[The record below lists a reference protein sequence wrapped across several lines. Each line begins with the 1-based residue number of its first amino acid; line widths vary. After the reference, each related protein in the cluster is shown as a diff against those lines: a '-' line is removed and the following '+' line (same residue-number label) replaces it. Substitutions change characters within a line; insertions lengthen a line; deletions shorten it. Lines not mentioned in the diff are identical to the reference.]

1 MNVEPLDSL
10 SEEEMR
16 QLLLKRKA
24 DKAAMGAAYSGVDE
38 SVGIPKGRF
47 NPGQYAPTYGEEPP
61 PGLPPGHY
69 DRQIAQPPVI
79 KFPIP
84 KTTVDDFQE
93 ISDTPWPG
101 AEQAN
106 AVKARERRQRLGLLR
121 GQSEKE
127 VGLHEAGG
135 FSDVQQLSPIYRED
149 RDEEGDVSGSW
160 EEGRIEAARR
170 GHGAA
175 LGAGNIIGRNWGMIS
190 GNPMDTTVGPAVQ
203 SFFDEKLKDKARGE
217 KTWANYGGHGIEPEG
232 TIPGTGGLITNQM
245 LQSAVSSLPV
255 TLGTVSLSI
264 AGGMPLGLGAMF
276 TMVAADDFGKNIAAG
291 MDPDLAAEHALV
303 IGSFEVIT
311 EMPFLRSLRAVE
323 GVKQS
328 VMSVFGRILIS
339 QQAEGVGEAAN
350 TIAEST
356 YEIQRH
362 NKDMTATQVLE
373 AAVDS
378 YIVGTLMATVVATP
392 IIIGQSMA
400 KGSGNNLLNELTAP
414 TNRDPETGVILQS
427 TEELLL
433 AKQELIDYIEAKHPG
448 VKIITDKLHEDTTV
462 EGYETLDAGQLN
474 EKTGKVEIYLEDA
487 IVLGKGK
494 DGEIR
499 KVIDTLVRHESGH
512 EILIGESAIRDNFF
526 NNNEDSILAWLAN
539 SEAYGNLAKD
549 YMVITNAAQKNPE
562 LATKALELQR
572 LVTEEFINN
581 TGEADIK
588 LTSPVRLAVLQF
600 ARDMGVNVSS
610 ETDARLL
617 LKDLIAGNIDKLRA
631 QAESGGL
638 IDPKRRDVLKA
649 GAAIGAGLA
658 LEPGGMVP
666 DVAAGPVE
674 ATSQYA
680 GGLMRPGV
688 APEMEGVLR
697 AASADAAPT
706 TGLVGDVASRAF
718 DDYDAPGAFEAD
730 QEAARKEREDI
741 ERRLEELKKN
751 EEVPQK
757 WRELDTEDLQ
767 TLAEANRAKD
777 NPIWQ
782 AQFKELERRK
792 AADETAATEVEEF
805 ETMGLEQARLEK
817 QKVLEETHRILD
829 EIEEAQQESLDSGTL
844 SAQDR
849 KSIKLAPDIMK
860 LRRDT
865 QNLVQKQKI
874 LERLEGDALELG
886 KLVHRLNGVP
896 HMKGRQSIGLE
907 TAPLDRDGF
916 RAIMTDLVKGDTA
929 SAEAFIEGERPVL
942 QQIQDA
948 KQEDQVSKSQA
959 AYAERVGKDR
969 TALAPRRK
977 KGTVSPLEGI
987 MTPVL
992 AKQEIDAQLEAD
1004 VIDQATYDQKL
1015 DRIEEIQQTVKG
1027 TVAKGRALTKAAIDE
1042 GLLGVIDLQTMK
1054 DQAEILKRNP
1064 NILVR
1069 AKQQR
1074 PKAEV
1079 REEQKAAVTE
1089 GAKVTRIPADPEAAI
1104 KGKIDFDKGTTK
1116 REQRYGLENIAKDA
1130 DIFTELDDMR
1140 TEQGESLG
1148 EGYGEVLER
1157 KSIKAVEDAKYKDKK
1172 KRGSITV
1179 VKVNDDGIVEY
1190 EMTTP
1195 QGVTTGQ
1202 RQEEGFDTFISKFYQ
1217 DYAVSSRVS
1226 EPFREWAKQHTEYQK
1241 EKYWDGD
1248 KVIIGE
1254 FVENFDKL
1262 WGEATLA
1269 GVKVPNAVT
1278 RLESERR
1285 SDRDPGV
1292 RQIKNKVRDMNAEYE
1307 SFFGKNTFT
1316 PDHLSELL
1324 GSEIIGDVA
1333 QGKDIVY
1340 SSPTSNMHAANNLAI
1355 MPKLVHNAVNAWI
1368 KAGRT
1373 ASERAIRKN
1382 SPNKYTGMINDAAF
1396 IASNPKYKN
1405 ISDFIRAV
1413 GKLGNMTNAREI
1425 ERGLLNA
1432 TANLLN
1438 KDSSNAPWNKDGWK
1452 ATPTPQDALIVD
1464 NAQNTYN
1471 RLSKKLR
1478 QASKANNTTRIT
1490 ADFTSG
1496 TMRTLFQYIFGAP
1509 VKRIA
1514 DFNKMSAFGVGEQG
1528 TITAATVIANA
1539 IQRSLSSQARPEGME
1554 QGTDL
1559 VQETS
1564 LRNGEF
1570 YSRLFKVFAGVTN
1583 NEGIITPE
1591 VNAQIVDHIA
1601 GKPVEF
1607 TSKNIEKA
1615 AKELKTFMEDMY
1627 QYAKDRTSALKTP
1640 LDLRGAGD
1648 SVLPRVWNIDYIA
1661 TRRGKKEFLAA
1672 IANKFTDPTGKLV
1685 FEDANIT
1692 PEDLYAIV
1700 VNSGGFVQGEWTNM
1714 KADQTTSKA
1723 ELEKDQ
1729 LMQEYLDSLSTEE
1742 LADAGLLVDDL
1753 QSVIPRFVQKAVE
1766 RTEYSAVFGVNDE
1779 ILRSL
1784 VQMGVD
1790 QIKVHNEGVMKMEEG
1805 GPNNLI
1811 DDKAF
1816 QKAVWDMSKILRNKF
1831 GYDMADMPTRK
1842 WLQRIANVEV
1852 VAKLPLVTLAS
1863 LPEFFTPMLKGDVRP
1878 DKFAID
1884 FALAS
1889 AWAGYKG
1896 MNGLS
1901 KLVFN
1906 THLPAMLKHSSEI
1919 EGLGI
1924 ISDIQLLRE
1933 MGIADIQSMGDTVAT
1948 RYANPNFARG
1958 GIRAATK
1965 GTVGARI
1972 PKGVRAVFNMQTYM
1986 QATMLT
1992 TITEMQQFMA
2002 LRNYQRHMMERVNF
2016 VNKNKGKAL
2025 KGRSAVRLRQYKQDL
2040 LDYGVTEDMD
2050 LSTPEGEAAFN
2061 AGALRFIDQVITRPN
2076 DATTAKIFKNP
2087 LTAPL
2092 VLFKRFITT
2101 YGNTLLTSVGTDF
2114 ATKVDN
2120 VERAK
2125 QVGKLSVAAAGMYGA
2140 VIFAEIL
2147 RGAIKGDLDEEDFNI
2162 KPEDWKTFMRRVDR
2176 MGVLSAPGSVAA
2188 NLSFPSKAWYGD
2200 TGTNRMVRE
2209 LTGPF
2214 GSDIAGTLDFVMS
2227 DKGKKDLHRLL
2238 KQVSPTAG
2246 MIVPK
2251 PGSKKK
2257 KENKKKRGTKLP
2269 AGGTF

>member
-1 MNVEPLDSL
+1 
-10 SEEEMR
+10 
-16 QLLLKRKA
+16 
-24 DKAAMGAAYSGVDE
+24 
-38 SVGIPKGRF
+38 
-47 NPGQYAPTYGEEPP
+47 
-61 PGLPPGHY
+61 
-69 DRQIAQPPVI
+69 
-79 KFPIP
+79 
-84 KTTVDDFQE
+84 
-93 ISDTPWPG
+93 
-101 AEQAN
+101 
-106 AVKARERRQRLGLLR
+106 
-121 GQSEKE
+121 
-127 VGLHEAGG
+127 
-135 FSDVQQLSPIYRED
+135 
-149 RDEEGDVSGSW
+149 
-160 EEGRIEAARR
+160 
-170 GHGAA
+170 
-175 LGAGNIIGRNWGMIS
+175 
-190 GNPMDTTVGPAVQ
+190 
-203 SFFDEKLKDKARGE
+203 
-217 KTWANYGGHGIEPEG
+217 
-232 TIPGTGGLITNQM
+232 
-245 LQSAVSSLPV
+245 
-255 TLGTVSLSI
+255 
-264 AGGMPLGLGAMF
+264 
-276 TMVAADDFGKNIAAG
+276 
-291 MDPDLAAEHALV
+291 
-303 IGSFEVIT
+303 
-311 EMPFLRSLRAVE
+311 
-323 GVKQS
+323 
-328 VMSVFGRILIS
+328 
-339 QQAEGVGEAAN
+339 
-350 TIAEST
+350 
-356 YEIQRH
+356 
-362 NKDMTATQVLE
+362 
-373 AAVDS
+373 
-378 YIVGTLMATVVATP
+378 
-392 IIIGQSMA
+392 
-400 KGSGNNLLNELTAP
+400 
-414 TNRDPETGVILQS
+414 
-427 TEELLL
+427 
-433 AKQELIDYIEAKHPG
+433 
-448 VKIITDKLHEDTTV
+448 
-462 EGYETLDAGQLN
+462 
-474 EKTGKVEIYLEDA
+474 
-487 IVLGKGK
+487 
-494 DGEIR
+494 
-499 KVIDTLVRHESGH
+499 
-512 EILIGESAIRDNFF
+512 
-526 NNNEDSILAWLAN
+526 
-539 SEAYGNLAKD
+539 
-549 YMVITNAAQKNPE
+549 
-562 LATKALELQR
+562 
-572 LVTEEFINN
+572 
-581 TGEADIK
+581 
-588 LTSPVRLAVLQF
+588 
-600 ARDMGVNVSS
+600 
-610 ETDARLL
+610 
-617 LKDLIAGNIDKLRA
+617 
-631 QAESGGL
+631 
-638 IDPKRRDVLKA
+638 
-649 GAAIGAGLA
+649 
-658 LEPGGMVP
+658 
-666 DVAAGPVE
+666 
-674 ATSQYA
+674 
-680 GGLMRPGV
+680 
-688 APEMEGVLR
+688 
-697 AASADAAPT
+697 
-706 TGLVGDVASRAF
+706 
-718 DDYDAPGAFEAD
+718 
-730 QEAARKEREDI
+730 
-741 ERRLEELKKN
+741 
-751 EEVPQK
+751 
-757 WRELDTEDLQ
+757 
-767 TLAEANRAKD
+767 
-777 NPIWQ
+777 
-782 AQFKELERRK
+782 
-792 AADETAATEVEEF
+792 
-805 ETMGLEQARLEK
+805 
-817 QKVLEETHRILD
+817 
-829 EIEEAQQESLDSGTL
+829 
-844 SAQDR
+844 
-849 KSIKLAPDIMK
+849 
-860 LRRDT
+860 
-865 QNLVQKQKI
+865 
-874 LERLEGDALELG
+874 
-886 KLVHRLNGVP
+886 
-896 HMKGRQSIGLE
+896 
-907 TAPLDRDGF
+907 
-916 RAIMTDLVKGDTA
+916 
-929 SAEAFIEGERPVL
+929 
-942 QQIQDA
+942 
-948 KQEDQVSKSQA
+948 
-959 AYAERVGKDR
+959 
-969 TALAPRRK
+969 
-977 KGTVSPLEGI
+977 
-987 MTPVL
+987 
-992 AKQEIDAQLEAD
+992 
-1004 VIDQATYDQKL
+1004 
-1015 DRIEEIQQTVKG
+1015 
-1027 TVAKGRALTKAAIDE
+1027 
-1042 GLLGVIDLQTMK
+1042 
-1054 DQAEILKRNP
+1054 
-1064 NILVR
+1064 
-1069 AKQQR
+1069 
-1074 PKAEV
+1074 
-1079 REEQKAAVTE
+1079 
-1089 GAKVTRIPADPEAAI
+1089 
-1104 KGKIDFDKGTTK
+1104 
-1116 REQRYGLENIAKDA
+1116 
-1130 DIFTELDDMR
+1130 MR

-1179 VKVNDDGIVEY
+1179 ISVNDDGTVEY

-1195 QGVTTGQ
+1195 QGVATGQ
-1202 RQEEGFDTFISKFYQ
+1202 RQKEGFDTFINQFYQ

-1226 EPFREWAKQHTEYQK
+1226 KPFREWAKQHTEYQK

-1355 MPKLVHNAVNAWI
+1355 MPKLVHDAVNAWI

-1405 ISDFIRAV
+1405 IPDFIRAV

-1564 LRNGEF
+1564 LRSGEF

-1661 TRRGKKEFLAA
+1661 TKRGKKEFLAA
-1672 IANKFTDPTGKLV
+1672 IANKFTDPKGKLV
-1685 FEDANIT
+1685 FEDAGVT
-1692 PEDLYAIV
+1692 PEDLYAVV
-1700 VNSGGFVQGEWTNM
+1700 VNSGGFVQGEWTNI
-1714 KADQTTSKA
+1714 KADQTTSQK
-1723 ELEKDQ
+1723 EIEKDQ

-1878 DKFAID
+1878 DKFAMD
-1884 FALAS
+1884 FTLAS
-1889 AWAGYKG
+1889 AWAGYKA
-1896 MNGLS
+1896 MNGIS

-1906 THLPAMLKHSSEI
+1906 KHLPAMLKHSSEI

-1948 RYANPNFARG
+1948 RYSNPNFARG

-1965 GTVGARI
+1965 GTVGAKI
-1972 PKGVRAVFNMQTYM
+1972 PKSVRAVFNMQTYM
-1986 QATMLT
+1986 QATMLV

-2016 VNKNKGKAL
+2016 VNKNKGKSL
-2025 KGRSAVRLRQYKQDL
+2025 KGRNAKKFRQYKQDI
-2040 LDYGVTEDMD
+2040 LDYGITEEMD

-2092 VLFKRFITT
+2092 VLFKRFLTT

-2125 QVGKLSVAAAGMYGA
+2125 QVGKLSVAAAGMYGM
-2140 VIFAEIL
+2140 VVFAEIL

-2257 KENKKKRGTKLP
+2257 RKKKGA
-2269 AGGTF
+2269 AGGLY

>member
-1 MNVEPLDSL
+1 
-10 SEEEMR
+10 
-16 QLLLKRKA
+16 
-24 DKAAMGAAYSGVDE
+24 
-38 SVGIPKGRF
+38 
-47 NPGQYAPTYGEEPP
+47 
-61 PGLPPGHY
+61 
-69 DRQIAQPPVI
+69 
-79 KFPIP
+79 
-84 KTTVDDFQE
+84 
-93 ISDTPWPG
+93 
-101 AEQAN
+101 
-106 AVKARERRQRLGLLR
+106 
-121 GQSEKE
+121 
-127 VGLHEAGG
+127 
-135 FSDVQQLSPIYRED
+135 
-149 RDEEGDVSGSW
+149 
-160 EEGRIEAARR
+160 
-170 GHGAA
+170 
-175 LGAGNIIGRNWGMIS
+175 
-190 GNPMDTTVGPAVQ
+190 
-203 SFFDEKLKDKARGE
+203 
-217 KTWANYGGHGIEPEG
+217 
-232 TIPGTGGLITNQM
+232 
-245 LQSAVSSLPV
+245 
-255 TLGTVSLSI
+255 
-264 AGGMPLGLGAMF
+264 
-276 TMVAADDFGKNIAAG
+276 
-291 MDPDLAAEHALV
+291 
-303 IGSFEVIT
+303 
-311 EMPFLRSLRAVE
+311 
-323 GVKQS
+323 
-328 VMSVFGRILIS
+328 
-339 QQAEGVGEAAN
+339 
-350 TIAEST
+350 
-356 YEIQRH
+356 
-362 NKDMTATQVLE
+362 
-373 AAVDS
+373 
-378 YIVGTLMATVVATP
+378 
-392 IIIGQSMA
+392 
-400 KGSGNNLLNELTAP
+400 
-414 TNRDPETGVILQS
+414 
-427 TEELLL
+427 
-433 AKQELIDYIEAKHPG
+433 
-448 VKIITDKLHEDTTV
+448 
-462 EGYETLDAGQLN
+462 
-474 EKTGKVEIYLEDA
+474 
-487 IVLGKGK
+487 
-494 DGEIR
+494 
-499 KVIDTLVRHESGH
+499 
-512 EILIGESAIRDNFF
+512 
-526 NNNEDSILAWLAN
+526 
-539 SEAYGNLAKD
+539 
-549 YMVITNAAQKNPE
+549 
-562 LATKALELQR
+562 
-572 LVTEEFINN
+572 
-581 TGEADIK
+581 
-588 LTSPVRLAVLQF
+588 
-600 ARDMGVNVSS
+600 
-610 ETDARLL
+610 
-617 LKDLIAGNIDKLRA
+617 
-631 QAESGGL
+631 
-638 IDPKRRDVLKA
+638 
-649 GAAIGAGLA
+649 
-658 LEPGGMVP
+658 
-666 DVAAGPVE
+666 
-674 ATSQYA
+674 
-680 GGLMRPGV
+680 
-688 APEMEGVLR
+688 
-697 AASADAAPT
+697 
-706 TGLVGDVASRAF
+706 
-718 DDYDAPGAFEAD
+718 
-730 QEAARKEREDI
+730 
-741 ERRLEELKKN
+741 
-751 EEVPQK
+751 
-757 WRELDTEDLQ
+757 
-767 TLAEANRAKD
+767 
-777 NPIWQ
+777 
-782 AQFKELERRK
+782 
-792 AADETAATEVEEF
+792 
-805 ETMGLEQARLEK
+805 
-817 QKVLEETHRILD
+817 
-829 EIEEAQQESLDSGTL
+829 
-844 SAQDR
+844 
-849 KSIKLAPDIMK
+849 
-860 LRRDT
+860 
-865 QNLVQKQKI
+865 
-874 LERLEGDALELG
+874 
-886 KLVHRLNGVP
+886 
-896 HMKGRQSIGLE
+896 
-907 TAPLDRDGF
+907 
-916 RAIMTDLVKGDTA
+916 
-929 SAEAFIEGERPVL
+929 
-942 QQIQDA
+942 
-948 KQEDQVSKSQA
+948 
-959 AYAERVGKDR
+959 
-969 TALAPRRK
+969 
-977 KGTVSPLEGI
+977 

-1027 TVAKGRALTKAAIDE
+1027 TVAKGKALTQAAIDKD
-1042 GLLGVIDLQTMK
+1042 LVGVIDLQTMK

-1064 NILVR
+1064 NITIR
-1069 AKQQR
+1069 EKQQR
-1074 PKAEV
+1074 TKADIAA
-1079 REEQKAAVTE
+1079 EQKAALAE
-1089 GAKVTRIPADPEAAI
+1089 GAKVTRIPADPGAAI
-1104 KGKIDFDKGTTK
+1104 KGKIEFDRGTTK
-1116 REQRYGLENIAKDA
+1116 REQRYGLEDIASDA
-1130 DIFTELDDMR
+1130 DIFTELESDADALADEFF
-1140 TEQGESLG
+1140 TSQGEALG
-1148 EGYGEVLER
+1148 EGFGEVIDR
-1157 KSIKAVEDAKYKDKK
+1157 KSKKLKTYKAPSRKGRMV
-1172 KRGSITV
+1172 ITS
-1179 VKVNDDGIVEY
+1179 
-1190 EMTTP
+1190 
-1195 QGVTTGQ
+1195 
-1202 RQEEGFDTFISKFYQ
+1202 EEGDQVTFELKIPGQSVIKQTMPAATLQQKFKDGYYQ
-1217 DYAVSSRVS
+1217 DYAVTTRASKA
-1226 EPFREWAKQHTEYQK
+1226 FREWAKQHSEYGK
-1241 EKYWDGD
+1241 DKYWDND
-1248 KVIIGE
+1248 EALVTQ

-1262 WGEATLA
+1262 WDEATLA
-1269 GVKVPNAVT
+1269 GVKIPNAVT

-1292 RQIKNKVRDMNAEYE
+1292 RQIKNKVRDMNTEYE
-1307 SFFGKNTFT
+1307 SLLGKDTFT

-1324 GSEIIGDVA
+1324 GSEIIGDIA
-1333 QGKDIVY
+1333 TKSDKVY
-1340 SSPTSNMHAANNLAI
+1340 SVPTSNMHAANNLAI

-1382 SPNKYTGMINDAAF
+1382 SPNKYTGMINDTAF
-1396 IASNPKYKN
+1396 IASNKEYKN
-1405 ISDFIRAV
+1405 IPDFIKAV
-1413 GKLGNMTNAREI
+1413 GALANMTDAVKI
-1425 ERGLLNA
+1425 EQGLLNA
-1432 TANLLN
+1432 TANLL
-1438 KDSSNAPWNKDGWK
+1438 DAPIENRIWNEPGWK
-1452 ATPTPQDALIVD
+1452 GTSTPDDALVIN
-1464 NAQNTYN
+1464 NAQNTYK

-1478 QASKANNTTRIT
+1478 HDDAKDTTRIT

-1564 LRNGEF
+1564 LRTGEF

-1607 TSKNIEKA
+1607 TSKNIETA

-1627 QYAKDRTSALKTP
+1627 QYAKDRTSSLETP

-1648 SVLPRVWNIDYIA
+1648 SLLPRVWNIDYIA
-1661 TRRGKKEFLAA
+1661 TTRGKKEFLAA
-1672 IANKFTDPTGKLV
+1672 IANRFTDPDGKLV
-1685 FEDANIT
+1685 FQDAGVT
-1692 PEDLYAIV
+1692 PEDLYAVV
-1700 VNSGGFVQGEWTNM
+1700 VNSGGFVQGEWTNI
-1714 KADQTTSKA
+1714 KADQTTSQK
-1723 ELEKDQ
+1723 EIEKDQ

-1766 RTEYSAVFGVNDE
+1766 RAEYSAVFGVNDE

-1790 QIKVHNEGVMKMEEG
+1790 QIKVHNESVMKMEEG
-1805 GPNNLI
+1805 GPSNLI

-1878 DKFAID
+1878 DKFAVD

-1906 THLPAMLKHSSEI
+1906 KHLPAMLKHSSDI
-1919 EGLGI
+1919 NGLGI

-1958 GIRAATK
+1958 GIRAATR
-1965 GTVGARI
+1965 GTVGAKI

-2040 LDYGVTEDMD
+2040 LDYGITEDMD

-2147 RGAIKGDLDEEDFNI
+2147 RGAIKGDLDEDDFKV

-2251 PGSKKK
+2251 PASKKK
-2257 KENKKKRGTKLP
+2257 KRKKKGP
-2269 AGGTF
+2269 AGGLY

>member
-1 MNVEPLDSL
+1 MANVAPLASL
-10 SEEEMR
+10 TPEEMAR
-16 QLLLKRKA
+16 LLREKKDQERTMALRA
-24 DKAAMGAAYSGVDE
+24 GFSPA
-38 SVGIPKGRF
+38 
-47 NPGQYAPTYGEEPP
+47 QYAPTYGAAPP
-61 PGLPPGHY
+61 PGLPADFY
-69 DRQIAQPPVI
+69 DRQEPQPLVI
-79 KFPIP
+79 KRPAP
-84 KTTVDDFQE
+84 RTSVDDFKEMPYPQATGYIPPTSANQYEAKLREQHITPKAFNVDPLVEHKPMVDKFEELSPAPGWVSVMPSIRDEYGPRIGMEAAEKFTDIDAGIRLADDEVLRHDWGIGVQGALNNTLLAKDHLLQVFGSDQE
-93 ISDTPWPG
+93 ESIRMRQAFRDQLSMGGFDPDKYVPNTLSEATRAIAHSSLVSLATAGLAITAGLPVALAGMYSQVFIPELDANLSGGMEPKLAVEAAIVSGLTETLTEIPILRVLRGIPGSDKAISEF
-101 AEQAN
+101 ALN
-106 AVKARERRQRLGLLR
+106 LARGGTFAGGSEAFGQIMQDLHAIARLGKDITAEDIESNALLAFITGGTSGTAMVGSTSVVAGL
-121 GQSEKE
+121 GQ
-127 VGLHEAGG
+127 VL
-135 FSDVQQLSPIYRED
+135 QNTLQRTD
-149 RDEEGDVSGSW
+149 RSF
-160 EEGRIEAARR
+160 APAK
-170 GHGAA
+170 AA
-175 LGAGNIIGRNWGMIS
+175 L
-190 GNPMDTTVGPAVQ
+190 
-203 SFFDEKLKDKARGE
+203 
-217 KTWANYGGHGIEPEG
+217 
-232 TIPGTGGLITNQM
+232 
-245 LQSAVSSLPV
+245 
-255 TLGTVSLSI
+255 
-264 AGGMPLGLGAMF
+264 
-276 TMVAADDFGKNIAAG
+276 AAG
-291 MDPDLAAEHALV
+291 LNNDSNLNDERNA
-303 IGSFEVIT
+303 
-311 EMPFLRSLRAVE
+311 LRSFLEKRYGDSIDIVE
-323 GVKQS
+323 GV
-328 VMSVFGRILIS
+328 
-339 QQAEGVGEAAN
+339 
-350 TIAEST
+350 
-356 YEIQRH
+356 H
-362 NKDMTATQVLE
+362 
-373 AAVDS
+373 
-378 YIVGTLMATVVATP
+378 
-392 IIIGQSMA
+392 
-400 KGSGNNLLNELTAP
+400 P
-414 TNRDPETGVILQS
+414 TNTKNGGPTFNPGMINPETGRSQIHIDDIIMN
-427 TEELLL
+427 
-433 AKQELIDYIEAKHPG
+433 AKNAKEARLIARIA
-448 VKIITDKLHEDTTV
+448 
-462 EGYETLDAGQLN
+462 
-474 EKTGKVEIYLEDA
+474 
-487 IVLGKGK
+487 
-494 DGEIR
+494 
-499 KVIDTLVRHESGH
+499 VRHEGGH
-512 EILIGESAIRDNFF
+512 ELLQNENEIRDKFF
-526 NNNEDSILAWLAN
+526 ADNNTDIIDWLSKSEEYEWLHNLVQNPNENHD
-539 SEAYGNLAKD
+539 
-549 YMVITNAAQKNPE
+549 P
-562 LATKALELQR
+562 LELQR
-572 LVTEEFINN
+572 LATEEYINN
-581 TGEADIK
+581 AAENDIK
-588 LTSPVRLAVLQF
+588 LSDDIALSVLKF
-600 ARDMGVNVSS
+600 ARAMGKNVSS
-610 ETDARLL
+610 DTNARLL
-617 LKDLIAGNIDKLRA
+617 MKDLMAGNVEKLRA
-631 QAESGGL
+631 SAMVG
-638 IDPKRRDVLKA
+638 
-649 GAAIGAGLA
+649 
-658 LEPGGMVP
+658 LEPGVQP
-666 DVAAGPVE
+666 DAASPPVD
-674 ATSQYA
+674 TFA
-680 GGLMRPGV
+680 GGIMRPGV

-697 AASADAAPT
+697 EAEADAAPT
-706 TGLVGDVASRAF
+706 GTYVTPQASEAF
-718 DDYDAPGAFEAD
+718 DDFNPEQALE
-730 QEAARKEREDI
+730 EDI
-741 ERRLEELKKN
+741 AQERR
-751 EEVPQK
+751 VPQT
-757 WRELDTEDLQ
+757 WRGLDTEDLQ
-767 TLAEANRAKD
+767 VLAEANRAKD

-782 AQFKELERRK
+782 AQFKELERRE
-792 AADETAATEVEEF
+792 AADEAAATEVEEF
-805 ETMGLEQARLEK
+805 ETIGLEEARLEK
-817 QKVLEETHRILD
+817 QKVLEETHKILD
-829 EIEEAQQESLDSGTL
+829 EIEEAQRESLDSGTL

-849 KSIKLAPDIMK
+849 KSIQLTPAIKK

-865 QNLVQKQKI
+865 QNWLQKNKI
-874 LERLEGDALELG
+874 LEKLEGDALALG

-907 TAPLDRDGF
+907 TAPTDRNGF
-916 RAIMTDLVKGDTA
+916 RTIMTDLVKGETA
-929 SAEAFIEGERPVL
+929 SAEAFIEGERAIL

-948 KQEDQVSKSQA
+948 KQEAQVSKAQA

-969 TALAPRRK
+969 AALAPRRK

-992 AKQEIDAQLEAD
+992 AKQEIDAQLEAG

-1027 TVAKGRALTKAAIDE
+1027 TVAKGKALTQAAIDKD
-1042 GLLGVIDLQTMK
+1042 LVGVIDLQTMK

-1064 NILVR
+1064 NITIR
-1069 AKQQR
+1069 EKQQR
-1074 PKAEV
+1074 TKAEIAA
-1079 REEQKAAVTE
+1079 EQKAALAE
-1089 GAKVTRIPADPEAAI
+1089 GAKVTRIPADPDAAI

-1116 REQRYGLENIAKDA
+1116 REQRYGLENVADDA

-1140 TEQGESLG
+1140 TEQGEELG
-1148 EGYGEVLER
+1148 EGYSEVLDR
-1157 KSIKAVEDAKYKDKK
+1157 KSIKAVEGESYKDKK
-1172 KRGSITV
+1172 KRGSITIE
-1179 VKVNDDGIVEY
+1179 KVHDDGTVEY
-1190 EMTTP
+1190 KMITP
-1195 QGVTTGQ
+1195 KGVATGK
-1202 RQEEGFDTFISKFYQ
+1202 RGKEGFDTFINTFYQ
-1217 DYAVSSRVS
+1217 DYAVASRAS
-1226 EPFREWAKQHTEYQK
+1226 KPFVEWAKQHPEYQK

-1248 KVIIGE
+1248 KVVVRE

-1262 WGEATLA
+1262 WNDATLA
-1269 GVKVPNAVT
+1269 GVKVPTDIA
-1278 RLESERR
+1278 RLESELR

-1292 RQIKNKVRDMNAEYE
+1292 RQIKNKVRDMNTEYE
-1307 SFFGKNTFT
+1307 SFLGKGVFT

-1333 QGKDIVY
+1333 TGKDVVY

-1355 MPKLVHNAVNAWI
+1355 MPKLVHDAVNAWI

-1382 SPNKYTGMINDAAF
+1382 SPNKYTGMINDKAF

-1405 ISDFIRAV
+1405 IPDFIKAV

-1425 ERGLLNA
+1425 EMGLLNA
-1432 TANLLN
+1432 TAKLLGKN
-1438 KDSSNAPWNKDGWK
+1438 SKDAPWNQSGWK
-1452 ATPTPQDALIVD
+1452 ATPTPQDALLVD
-1464 NAQNTYN
+1464 NAQNTYK
-1471 RLSKKLR
+1471 RLSVKLR
-1478 QASKANNTTRIT
+1478 KDDPKDTSKIN

-1528 TITAATVIANA
+1528 TITAATIIANA

-1564 LRNGEF
+1564 LRTGEF

-1607 TSKNIEKA
+1607 TSKNIETA

-1627 QYAKDRTSALKTP
+1627 QYAKDRTSSLETP

-1648 SVLPRVWNIDYIA
+1648 SLLPRVWNIDYIA
-1661 TRRGKKEFLAA
+1661 TTRGKKEFLAA
-1672 IANKFTDPTGKLV
+1672 IANRFTDPDGKLV
-1685 FEDANIT
+1685 FQDAGVT
-1692 PEDLYAIV
+1692 PEDLYAVV
-1700 VNSGGFVQGEWTNM
+1700 VNSGGFVQGEWTNI
-1714 KADQTTSKA
+1714 KADQTTSQK
-1723 ELEKDQ
+1723 EIEKDQ

-1766 RTEYSAVFGVNDE
+1766 RAEYSAVFGVNDE

-1790 QIKVHNEGVMKMEEG
+1790 QIKVHNESVMKMEEG
-1805 GPNNLI
+1805 GPSNLI

-1878 DKFAID
+1878 DKFAVD

-1906 THLPAMLKHSSEI
+1906 KHLPAMLKHSSDI
-1919 EGLGI
+1919 NGLGI

-1958 GIRAATK
+1958 GIRAATR
-1965 GTVGARI
+1965 GTVGAKI

-2040 LDYGVTEDMD
+2040 LDYGITEDMD

-2147 RGAIKGDLDEEDFNI
+2147 RGAIKGDLDEDDFKV

-2251 PGSKKK
+2251 PASKKK
-2257 KENKKKRGTKLP
+2257 KRKKKGP
-2269 AGGTF
+2269 AGGLY

>member
-1 MNVEPLDSL
+1 MFYLRSNEGKTLEEI
-10 SEEEMR
+10 EEEIQRKELLEQQALTADVGAIPVPEVPAYVSPPVVSDTALTQPGSYGGSRRMPSTPAFVSGMRTPSLPVDAEFAIPEINVTDYDRRRAPALARDQALIADIGFTPNVYTQPSIDTFEKLSPTPGWIDVLNKQIRPQYGDVVGDSAAEKFTDIDAGIRLTDDEVLMHDWGIGVQGALNNTLLAKDHLLQAFGSDQEESIRMR
-16 QLLLKRKA
+16 QAFRDQLSMGGFDPNKYVPNTLSKA
-24 DKAAMGAAYSGVDE
+24 TQAIAHSSLVSLATAGLAITAGLPVALAGMYAQVFIPELDANLSGGMEPKLAVEAAIVSGLTETLTEIPILRVLRGIPGSDKAISGLAFTLAKGGTFEGGAEAFGQIMQDLHAIARLGKNISAKDIESNALLAFVTGGVSGTAMVGGTSALAGLGKVLQNTLQRTDRSFAPAKAALAVGLNNDSNLNDERNALRSFLEKRYGDSIDIVEGVHPTKTKN
-38 SVGIPKGRF
+38 GGPTF
-47 NPGQYAPTYGEEPP
+47 NPG
-61 PGLPPGHY
+61 
-69 DRQIAQPPVI
+69 
-79 KFPIP
+79 
-84 KTTVDDFQE
+84 
-93 ISDTPWPG
+93 
-101 AEQAN
+101 
-106 AVKARERRQRLGLLR
+106 
-121 GQSEKE
+121 
-127 VGLHEAGG
+127 
-135 FSDVQQLSPIYRED
+135 
-149 RDEEGDVSGSW
+149 
-160 EEGRIEAARR
+160 
-170 GHGAA
+170 
-175 LGAGNIIGRNWGMIS
+175 MI
-190 GNPMDTTVGPAVQ
+190 N
-203 SFFDEKLKDKARGE
+203 
-217 KTWANYGGHGIEPEG
+217 
-232 TIPGTGGLITNQM
+232 
-245 LQSAVSSLPV
+245 
-255 TLGTVSLSI
+255 
-264 AGGMPLGLGAMF
+264 
-276 TMVAADDFGKNIAAG
+276 
-291 MDPDLAAEHALV
+291 
-303 IGSFEVIT
+303 
-311 EMPFLRSLRAVE
+311 
-323 GVKQS
+323 
-328 VMSVFGRILIS
+328 
-339 QQAEGVGEAAN
+339 
-350 TIAEST
+350 
-356 YEIQRH
+356 
-362 NKDMTATQVLE
+362 
-373 AAVDS
+373 
-378 YIVGTLMATVVATP
+378 
-392 IIIGQSMA
+392 
-400 KGSGNNLLNELTAP
+400 
-414 TNRDPETGVILQS
+414 PETGRSQIHIDDIIMNARN
-427 TEELLL
+427 
-433 AKQELIDYIEAKHPG
+433 AKEARLIAK
-448 VKIITDKLHEDTTV
+448 I
-462 EGYETLDAGQLN
+462 A
-474 EKTGKVEIYLEDA
+474 
-487 IVLGKGK
+487 
-494 DGEIR
+494 
-499 KVIDTLVRHESGH
+499 VRHEGGH
-512 EILIGESAIRDNFF
+512 ELLQNENEIRDKFF
-526 NNNEDSILAWLAN
+526 ADNNTDIIDWLSKSEEYEWLHNLVQNPNEND
-539 SEAYGNLAKD
+539 
-549 YMVITNAAQKNPE
+549 NP
-562 LATKALELQR
+562 LELQR
-572 LVTEEFINN
+572 LATEEYINN
-581 TGEADIK
+581 TAENDIK
-588 LTSPVRLAVLQF
+588 LSDDIALSVLKFVRA
-600 ARDMGVNVSS
+600 MGKNVSS
-610 ETDARLL
+610 DTNARLL
-617 LKDLIAGNIDKLRA
+617 MKDLMAGNVEKLRA
-631 QAESGGL
+631 SAMAGGL
-638 IDPKRRDVLKA
+638 QSQSRREFMQKA
-649 GAAIGAGLA
+649 GIAGAGLA
-658 LEPGGMVP
+658 IDPTAILEPGVQP
-666 DVAAGPVE
+666 DAVSPPVD
-674 ATSQYA
+674 AFA
-680 GGLMRPGV
+680 GGIMRPGI
-688 APEMEGVLR
+688 APELEGVLR
-697 AASADAAPT
+697 AGAADALPS
-706 TGLVGDVASRAF
+706 TGLVSDVASRAIPE
-718 DDYDAPGAFEAD
+718 DAYDPEIDLEAD
-730 QEAARKEREDI
+730 REQAQRLKEYEENEAAKATAAAE
-741 ERRLEELKKN
+741 K
-751 EEVPQK
+751 VPQK
-757 WRELDTEDLQ
+757 WRELDTASLEPLM
-767 TLAEANRAKD
+767 EENRAAG
-777 NPIWQ
+777 NLIWR
-782 AQFKELERRK
+782 AMNKELEGRE
-792 AADETAATEVEEF
+792 AADEAAATEVEEF

-829 EIEEAQQESLDSGTL
+829 EIEEAQQESFDSGTL

-849 KSIKLAPDIMK
+849 KSIKLAPDIMR

-916 RAIMTDLVKGDTA
+916 RTIMTDLVKGDTA
-929 SAEAFIEGERPVL
+929 SAEAFIEGERAIL

-948 KQEDQVSKSQA
+948 KQEAQVSKAQA

-1027 TVAKGRALTKAAIDE
+1027 TVAKGKALTKAAIGED
-1042 GLLGVIDLQTMK
+1042 LLGVIDLQTMK
-1054 DQAEILKRNP
+1054 DQAEILKRDP
-1064 NILVR
+1064 NIPIS

-1079 REEQKAAVTE
+1079 REEQEAAVTE
-1089 GAKVTRIPADPEAAI
+1089 GAKVTRIPADPDAAI

-1116 REQRYGLENIAKDA
+1116 REQRYGLENIAEDA

-1140 TEQGESLG
+1140 TEQGEALG
-1148 EGYGEVLER
+1148 EGYSEVLER
-1157 KSIKAVEDAKYKDKK
+1157 KSIKAVEGESYKDKK
-1172 KRGSITV
+1172 KRGSITIT
-1179 VKVNDDGIVEY
+1179 KVHDDGTVEY

-1195 QGVTTGQ
+1195 KGVVTGQ
-1202 RQEEGFDTFISKFYQ
+1202 RGKEGFDTFINTFYQ
-1217 DYAVSSRVS
+1217 DYAVASRAS
-1226 EPFREWAKQHTEYQK
+1226 KPFIEWAKQHPEYKKDQ
-1241 EKYWDGD
+1241 YWDGD

-1262 WGEATLA
+1262 WNDATLA
-1269 GVKVPNAVT
+1269 GVKVPTDVA
-1278 RLESERR
+1278 RLESELR

-1292 RQIKNKVRDMNAEYE
+1292 RQIKNKVRDMNTEYE

-1333 QGKDIVY
+1333 TGKNVVY

-1355 MPKLVHNAVNAWI
+1355 MPRLVHDAVNAWI
-1368 KAGRT
+1368 RAGRT
-1373 ASERAIRKN
+1373 ASEKAIRKN
-1382 SPNKYTGMINDAAF
+1382 SPNKYTGMINDKAF
-1396 IASNPKYKN
+1396 IESNSKYEN
-1405 ISDFIRAV
+1405 IPDFIKAV
-1413 GKLGNMTNAREI
+1413 GQLGKMTDARNI

-1432 TANLLN
+1432 TAKLLGKN
-1438 KDSSNAPWNKDGWK
+1438 SDNAPWNQDGWK
-1452 ATPTPQDALIVD
+1452 ATPTPQDALLVD
-1464 NAQNTYN
+1464 NAQNTYK
-1471 RLSKKLR
+1471 RLSVKLR
-1478 QASKANNTTRIT
+1478 KDDPKDTSKIT

-1564 LRNGEF
+1564 LRSGEF

-1607 TSKNIEKA
+1607 TNKSVEKA

-1672 IANKFTDPTGKLV
+1672 IANKFTDPDGKLV
-1685 FEDANIT
+1685 FEEANIT
-1692 PEDLYAIV
+1692 PEDLYAVV
-1700 VNSGGFVQGEWTNM
+1700 VNSGGFVQGEWTNI
-1714 KADQTTSKA
+1714 KADQTTSKK
-1723 ELEKDQ
+1723 EIEKDQ
-1729 LMQEYLDSLSTEE
+1729 LIQEYLDSLSTEE

-2147 RGAIKGDLDEEDFNI
+2147 RGAIKGDLDEDDFKV

-2227 DKGKKDLHRLL
+2227 KKGKKDLHRLL

-2251 PGSKKK
+2251 PQSKRKSNYKKK
-2257 KENKKKRGTKLP
+2257 SSGKSYADSFK
-2269 AGGTF
+2269 